1 MLQTSRA
8 ALQCEITRQ
17 GKWSMGDS
25 TQKPI
30 DLANVERLVKTIDS
44 VVTEALA
51 VAAKRTDGGKLI
63 DDEQVHC
70 ERLAYVATE
79 LRAAKDLLAYAQSA
93 SASGQGDPSVSE
105 MAGAFAA
112 EVAQHFAGSIDAHS
126 TEFGISDER
135 LNASLGSSAVK
146 AVMRDAMSDA
156 RIRAIGRHVMQ
167 QRGVNHSW
175 LDNEM
180 ASMTRDSVRQFAE
193 AEVAPIAEHL
203 HRHDDL
209 ISDSQISKMAELGF
223 FGMSVPE
230 EYGGGGMGNLPMII
244 TTEEL
249 SRCSLAGAGSL
260 ITRPEILTKALLK
273 GGTEAQKKKWLPP
286 IGAGEIM
293 VGISV
298 TEPDTGSDVASVKCR
313 ADAAE
318 VGGRKGYVINGAKA
332 WCTFAG
338 RANVLALLAR
348 TDPDMKKGARGLSLF
363 IVEKDAFPGHS
374 FEMKQPSG
382 GVLTG
387 KADPTPGYRGMH
399 SFTLALDNYFVP
411 AENMVGEEGHKNKGF
426 YLQMAGFAAG
436 RLQTGGRATG
446 VSQAA
451 LERTAEYAN
460 DRKQFGQPIGSFQL
474 TQHKLGRMAT
484 HLMAGRQLTYA
495 AAVKMDEDE
504 SISLEPAMAKLFA
517 SDVAVWV
524 TQEGQL
530 VHGGW
535 GYAEEFA
542 ISRYVVDAT
551 VLPIFEGVKPI
562 LELKVIARNL
572 LGA

>member
-1 MLQTSRA
+1 
-8 ALQCEITRQ
+8 
-17 GKWSMGDS
+17 
-25 TQKPI
+25 
-30 DLANVERLVKTIDS
+30 
-44 VVTEALA
+44 LA
-51 VAAKRTDGGKLI
+51 VVEKIVSTVDGLVRESLEVASKRTEGGKGI
-63 DDEQVHC
+63 DAEQVHC
-70 ERLAYVATE
+70 ERLAYAATE
-79 LRAAKDLLAYAQSA
+79 AHAARDLLTYAAGVAVKQPDPSIAAMAALFAGETALKLRAQ
-93 SASGQGDPSVSE
+93 
-105 MAGAFAA
+105 
-112 EVAQHFAGSIDAHS
+112 IDAHPDQ
-126 TEFGISDER
+126 FGIADER
-135 LNASLGSSAVK
+135 LNATLGAGDLRRLVRAATADTAV
-146 AVMRDAMSDA
+146 S
-156 RIRAIGRHVMQ
+156 AIGRHVIE
-167 QRGVNHSW
+167 QRGVNHAWVS
-175 LDNEM
+175 DEM
-180 ASMTRDSVRQFAE
+180 AVMTRDSVRQFAE
-193 AEVAPIAEHL
+193 AEVAPQAEHI

-209 ISDSQISKMAELGF
+209 VPDALIEKMGELGF

-249 SRCSLAGAGSL
+249 SRCSLAAAGSL

-273 GGTEAQKKKWLPP
+273 GGTERQKKMWLPP
-286 IGAGEIM
+286 IAAGQIM

-298 TEPDTGSDVASVKCR
+298 TEPDTGSDVAAVKCR

-318 VGGRKGYVINGAKA
+318 VNGQKGYLLNGAKA

-348 TDPDMKKGARGLSLF
+348 TNPDLKSGARGLSLF
-363 IVEKDAFPGHS
+363 IVPKDAFSGHE
-374 FEMKQPSG
+374 FEMRQPGG
-382 GVLTG
+382 GVMHG
-387 KADPTPGYRGMH
+387 KADRTPGYRGMH

-411 AENMVGEEGHKNKGF
+411 AENLVGEEGSLNKGF

-446 VSQAA
+446 LSQAA

-460 DRKQFGQPIGSFQL
+460 DRKQFGQPIGSYQL
-474 TQHKLGRMAT
+474 TQYKLGRMAT

-495 AAVKMDEDE
+495 AALAMDRDE
-504 SISLEPAMAKLFA
+504 SLALEPAMAKLFA

-530 VHGGW
+530 LHGGW
-535 GYAEEFA
+535 GYAEEFP

-562 LELKVIARNL
+562 LELKVIARQL
-572 LGA
+572 LAG